1 MEDKE
6 KSIIFMALSN
16 QILIYQSKLENH
28 EYEDEIEKLLKN
40 AARKKNTKKKPKYKL
55 VRPRWTIL
63 SEKTKNSAHKFCH
76 ILFYLSEMLYTAN
89 S

>member
-28 EYEDEIEKLLKN
+28 EYEDEIEKEIYKSIIEESMSLLD
-40 AARKKNTKKKPKYKL
+40 RFEPSSHPIP
-55 VRPRWTIL
+55 RPT
-63 SEKTKNSAHKFCH
+63 F
-76 ILFYLSEMLYTAN
+76 
-89 S
+89 

>member
-28 EYEDEIEKLLKN
+28 EYEDEIEKEIYKSIIEESMSLLD
-40 AARKKNTKKKPKYKL
+40 RFMPKPKEPSSHPIP
-55 VRPRWTIL
+55 RPI
-63 SEKTKNSAHKFCH
+63 F
-76 ILFYLSEMLYTAN
+76 
-89 S
+89 

>member
-28 EYEDEIEKLLKN
+28 EYEDEMEKEIYKSIIEESMSLLD
-40 AARKKNTKKKPKYKL
+40 RFMPKEPSSPIP
-55 VRPRWTIL
+55 RPT
-63 SEKTKNSAHKFCH
+63 F
-76 ILFYLSEMLYTAN
+76 
-89 S
+89 

>member
-28 EYEDEIEKLLKN
+28 EYEDEIEKEIYKSIIEESMSLLDMFM
-40 AARKKNTKKKPKYKL
+40 PKEPSSHPIP
-55 VRPRWTIL
+55 RPT
-63 SEKTKNSAHKFCH
+63 F
-76 ILFYLSEMLYTAN
+76 
-89 S
+89 

>member
-28 EYEDEIEKLLKN
+28 EYEDEIEKEIYKSIIEESMSLLD
-40 AARKKNTKKKPKYKL
+40 RFMPKEQPSSHPIP
-55 VRPRWTIL
+55 RPT
-63 SEKTKNSAHKFCH
+63 F
-76 ILFYLSEMLYTAN
+76 
-89 S
+89 

>member
-28 EYEDEIEKLLKN
+28 EYEDEIEKEIYKSIIEESMSLLD
-40 AARKKNTKKKPKYKL
+40 RFMPKEPSSQPIP
-55 VRPRWTIL
+55 RPT
-63 SEKTKNSAHKFCH
+63 F
-76 ILFYLSEMLYTAN
+76 
-89 S
+89 

>member
-28 EYEDEIEKLLKN
+28 EYEDEIEKEIYKSIIEESMSLLDWFL
-40 AARKKNTKKKPKYKL
+40 R
-55 VRPRWTIL
+55 
-63 SEKTKNSAHKFCH
+63 
-76 ILFYLSEMLYTAN
+76 
-89 S
+89 

>member
-28 EYEDEIEKLLKN
+28 EYEGEIEKEIYKSIIEESMSLLD
-40 AARKKNTKKKPKYKL
+40 RFMPKGPSSHPIP
-55 VRPRWTIL
+55 RPT
-63 SEKTKNSAHKFCH
+63 F
-76 ILFYLSEMLYTAN
+76 
-89 S
+89 

>member
-28 EYEDEIEKLLKN
+28 EYEDEIEKEIYKSIIEESMSLLD
-40 AARKKNTKKKPKYKL
+40 RFMPSHPIP
-55 VRPRWTIL
+55 RPT
-63 SEKTKNSAHKFCH
+63 F
-76 ILFYLSEMLYTAN
+76 
-89 S
+89 